1 MNKQLKKV
9 RKQVVYR
16 KWIDELKRLGV
27 GLDENEFLIIEP
39 DWTGDKQFE
48 EEELWWYP
56 ELS

>member
-16 KWIDELKRLGV
+16 KWIDELKRCGW
-27 GLDENEFLIIEP
+27 GFNEDNYLIIEP
-39 DWTGDKQFE
+39 DWTGDKPFE

-56 ELS
+56 ELN

>member
-39 DWTGDKQFE
+39 DWTGDKPFE
-48 EEELWWYP
+48 EEELWW
-56 ELS
+56 